1 MDRHSK
7 RSSARMALIQ
17 NASKDAR
24 VGEEPVIASLVA
36 DEIRAALSAADD
48 ADATPAER
56 AEMLM
61 EIAMGLQLQ
70 PKSPDQLHSAV
81 TLYDKALTVC
91 PEDMRL
97 LRARILARKAT
108 ALQAIP

>member
-1 MDRHSK
+1 M
-7 RSSARMALIQ
+7 
-17 NASKDAR
+17 
-24 VGEEPVIASLVA
+24 IASLVA

-91 PEDMRL
+91 PEDMRSVA
-97 LRARILARKAT
+97 RAYSGAQGNGVAGD
-108 ALQAIP
+108 P